1 MFNLIKL
8 TNKQNSIYLENEIGE
23 QYGKSGEY
31 KISGIEINN
40 KIFIFNN
47 FYKLENT
54 KYVKNKKV
62 VFFEEYMRNLIKSK
76 LKEQLRLY
84 VAKNINNYDLY
95 KRNDITKII
104 ENLNTDTISNTY
116 ISVSNYRLDR
126 IRENK
131 IVIDSHGICY
141 IYDLEKNILDVI
153 REGENTSILHALLYQ
168 RVLDYAV
175 AKEQYKRGIAPNIVY
190 ELKKIDEFVKG
201 KYKIKVILNDD
212 SCYTIKNYSQVFKNI
227 SSLFSYYE
235 NSDLEIFKRNIVEN
249 QDKDIN
255 IRDIKALKYGQVIL
269 PINQENLEYEV
280 EYKIKKKVA

>member
-1 MFNLIKL
+1 MFDLIKL
-8 TNKQNSIYLENEIGE
+8 TNKRNNIYLNNETGKKYGRSGEFEISGVEIG
-23 QYGKSGEY
+23 
-31 KISGIEINN
+31 N
-40 KIFIFNN
+40 KIFVFNN
-47 FYKLENT
+47 FYNLENT

-62 VFFEEYMRNLIKSK
+62 IYFGKYMRDLITSK

-84 VAKNINNYDLY
+84 VAKNINNYELY
-95 KRNDITKII
+95 KRNDINRII

-153 REGENTSILHALLYQ
+153 REGENTSILNALLYQ

-190 ELKKIDEFVKG
+190 ELMKINEFIKE
-201 KYKIKVILNDD
+201 KRKINVILNDD
-212 SCYTIKNYSQVFKNI
+212 SCYTIKNYSQEFRNI
-227 SSLFSYYE
+227 SNLFLYNE
-235 NSDLEIFKRNIVEN
+235 NSGLEIYRSQIVESR
-249 QDKDIN
+249 DKNIN
-255 IRDIKALKYGQVIL
+255 IRDIKALKYGKVIL
-269 PINQENLEYEV
+269 PVNHENLKYEV